1 MVSGEGGGVTEPK
14 PIYNT
19 LDNNELAKIHKASI
33 NNEPL
38 STKQL
43 HELITSQAMTIDRL
57 LGEVWRLNNEIELL
71 QTNRRLLNSDVERY
85 RAKNNHVCEWTG
97 KQKHYHEI
105 TGDTLFRVRKT
116 SCSNNHDD
124 IVSVV
129 DYTFCPNC
137 GGQIKYIEEP

>member
-57 LGEVWRLNNEIELL
+57 LGEIATRDDDIKVLEFAVDKGIDRIIEL
-71 QTNRRLLNSDVERY
+71 
-85 RAKNNHVCEWTG
+85 
-97 KQKHYHEI
+97 
-105 TGDTLFRVRKT
+105 
-116 SCSNNHDD
+116 
-124 IVSVV
+124 
-129 DYTFCPNC
+129 
-137 GGQIKYIEEP
+137 EEKLK